1 MIGTTITIL
10 TIAYF
15 LNSCMSNAAATCKLK
30 ILPRHNLDG
39 TGH

>member
-15 LNSCMSNAAATCKLK
+15 LNSCMNKAEAKCK
-30 ILPRHNLDG
+30 I
-39 TGH
+39 